1 MGTFKRFPVA
11 DGTARGYLTL
21 PEGGSGPG
29 VLVLHA
35 WWGLNR
41 FVKRLCDRLAFAGFT
56 AFAPDVYGGNVARS
70 VEEARYLRDQLNRE
84 AVHATLTASLAF
96 LRAQSSLTSP
106 RVGLLGMSLG
116 AAFALRLSATRPHD
130 VAAVVAFYGTS
141 GGKFDKAE
149 AAYLGHFAE
158 HDPYESATGVA
169 SLEKRLRDAQRPVEF
184 FTYPGTGHWFFEDD
198 QPSAYNAAAAQ
209 KAWDRTLRFLQKQLI
224 RRARGGKKA

>member
-1 MGTFKRFPVA
+1 MGTYKRFPVGDSA
-11 DGTARGYLTL
+11 ARGYLAL

-41 FVKRLCDRLAFAGFT
+41 FVKRLCDRLAFEGYT
-56 AFAPDVYGGNVARS
+56 AFAPDAYQGNVARS
-70 VEEARYLRDQLNRE
+70 IEEARYLRDQLDRE
-84 AVHATLTASLAF
+84 AVHATLTSALAF

-106 RVGLLGMSLG
+106 RVGLLGLSLG
-116 AAFALRLSATRPHD
+116 AAFALRLSATRPTD
-130 VAAVVAFYGTS
+130 IGAVVAFYGTS
-141 GGKFDKAE
+141 GGKFDRSE

-158 HDPYESATGVA
+158 HDPFESTAVVA
-169 SLEKRLRDAQRPVEF
+169 GLEKRLHEAKRPVEF

-209 KAWDRTLRFLQKQLI
+209 KAWGRSLRFLQKHLT
-224 RRARGGKKA
+224 RRARAAKKA